1 VKHFTHIADLG
12 VAGVASVLDE
22 ALAWKQR
29 SPGAHLAG
37 KLLGMVF
44 FNPSLRTR
52 ASFEAA
58 MVRGGGAAIVLDVG
72 NGVWKLEDRSGAVMD
87 GDRPEHIKE
96 AIPVLG
102 RYADALAVRT
112 FGALQ
117 DDDADA
123 ADPVLNA
130 FRKLAGV
137 PVISMESAREHPCQG
152 LADMLT
158 ARENFGATR
167 GLPVTLTWAPHI
179 KPLPKAVPHSFL
191 LTAAAAGCEVRVAH
205 PPGFELHPGVVAEA
219 EAYAREAGGS
229 VSYTHD
235 RKAAL
240 AGSRVVYA
248 KAWGPSIAR
257 VPAAEAS
264 ARILQHKDWILD
276 GAAMAAAAEDA
287 AFLHCLPVRRNV
299 EVADAVLD
307 SAVSRVIDEAE
318 NRFHVQRVLL
328 HRLLNQN
335 ARGSEEVN
343 HVRRA

>member
-1 VKHFTHIADLG
+1 VNHFTHIADLG
-12 VAGVASVLDE
+12 VEGVASVLDE
-22 ALAWKQR
+22 ALAWKRQG
-29 SPGAHLAG
+29 PGAHLAG

-58 MVRGGGAAIVLDVG
+58 MLRGGGNAIVLDVG
-72 NGVWKLEDRSGAVMD
+72 NSVWKLEDRIGAVMD

-102 RYADALAVRT
+102 RYMDALAVRT
-112 FGALQ
+112 FGALV

-123 ADPVLNA
+123 LDPMMSA
-130 FRKLAGV
+130 FRELAGV

-152 LADMLT
+152 LADVLT
-158 ARENFGATR
+158 LRENFGNTK

-191 LTAAAAGCEVRVAH
+191 LSAAAAGCEVRVVH
-205 PPGFELHPGVVAEA
+205 PPGFDLHPSIVDEA
-219 EAYAREAGGS
+219 RAYAKAAGGS
-229 VSYTHD
+229 VSVTHD
-235 RKAAL
+235 RAAAF

-248 KAWGPSIAR
+248 KAWGPDTHQIALDT
-257 VPAAEAS
+257 AL
-264 ARILQHKDWILD
+264 ARIRQHRDWLVD
-276 GAAMAAAAEDA
+276 PTVLAAAKDPV
-287 AFLHCLPVRRNV
+287 FLHCLPVRRNV

-307 SAVSRVIDEAE
+307 GPSSRVIDEAE

-328 HRLLNQN
+328 HRLLN
-335 ARGSEEVN
+335 A
-343 HVRRA
+343 

>member
-1 VKHFTHIADLG
+1 MRHFTHIADLG
-12 VAGVASVLDE
+12 VGGVAAVLDE
-22 ALAWKQR
+22 ALAWKR
-29 SPGAHLAG
+29 KAPGAHLAG

-58 MVRGGGAAIVLDVG
+58 MLRGGGNAVVLDVG

-112 FGALQ
+112 FGALT

-123 ADPVLNA
+123 ADPVLDA
-130 FRKLAGV
+130 FRRLAGV

-152 LADMLT
+152 LADLLT
-158 ARENFGATR
+158 LRENFGATR

-191 LTAAAAGCEVRVAH
+191 LTAAAAGCEVRVVH
-205 PPGFELHPGVVAEA
+205 PPGFELHPGVLKEA
-219 EAYAREAGGS
+219 EAYARASGGS
-229 VSYTHD
+229 IRIGHD
-235 RKAAL
+235 RAAAL
-240 AGSRVVYA
+240 AGSRAVYA
-248 KAWGPSIAR
+248 KAWGPATATLAGD
-257 VPAAEAS
+257 PAGLIRAH
-264 ARILQHKDWILD
+264 QDWMVDAGTLAQ
-276 GAAMAAAAEDA
+276 AAPDA

-299 EVADAVLD
+299 EVADEVLD
-307 SAVSRVIDEAE
+307 GKHSRVIDEAE

-328 HRLLNQN
+328 HHLLNTTAVN
-335 ARGSEEVN
+335 PLEVR
-343 HVRRA
+343 HVRSA